1 MTQMNL
7 PTKQKQTQGHR
18 EQTCGCPGGRGMG
31 GSGMD
36 WSLGVVDA
44 KDYLEWISNELLLY
58 STGNSIQS
66 LVIERDRR

>member
-1 MTQMNL
+1 MNSS
-7 PTKQKQTQGHR
+7 TEQKQTQGHR

-58 STGNSIQS
+58 STGNYIQFPG
-66 LVIERDRR
+66 LEHDGR